1 MGRRISV
8 KQELRCF
15 LHLGDVKKYSTALFN
30 EGCAFLLGKDVAY
43 GLLLRRANSVRP
55 YRFVAVGVVFQ
66 SFYIQFSSFKQ
77 GAGSAFL
84 CDQNLSSC
92 SPNSR

>member
-15 LHLGDVKKYSTALFN
+15 LHLGDVKKNSTALFN
-30 EGCAFLLGKDVAY
+30 EGCAFLLDKDVAY

-55 YRFVAVGVVFQ
+55 YEMLYFFVKVLTNIWLYG
-66 SFYIQFSSFKQ
+66 II
-77 GAGSAFL
+77 
-84 CDQNLSSC
+84 
-92 SPNSR
+92 

>member
-43 GLLLRRANSVRP
+43 GLLLRRANAVCP
-55 YRFVAVGVVFQ
+55 YGIFRI
-66 SFYIQFSSFKQ
+66 FYIFFAKVLTNIWFY
-77 GAGSAFL
+77 GII
-84 CDQNLSSC
+84 
-92 SPNSR
+92 

>member
-1 MGRRISV
+1 MGRRFSV
-8 KQELRCF
+8 KQKLHCC

-55 YRFVAVGVVFQ
+55 YEMFYFFVKVLTNIWLYG
-66 SFYIQFSSFKQ
+66 II
-77 GAGSAFL
+77 
-84 CDQNLSSC
+84 
-92 SPNSR
+92 